1 MNADG
6 ILVRF
11 GEIGIKSPPVRR
23 AMLERLRRNLLAG
36 MERSNVEGDVSSL
49 GSRLWMV
56 GPDVAG
62 LAAVAGR
69 TFGIVSFSASR
80 RVTSDMASMER
91 AACEEALAVPAWK
104 SFAVRAHREGSHP
117 YTSQE
122 VAIRCGA
129 AIQAAARGA
138 KRPDKVDL
146 GDPDLELSIDVRGAQ
161 AFVFT
166 RSMEGPGG
174 LPVGA
179 QGAVVALLETP
190 ADSAAAW
197 LMLRRGCTVHGV
209 GAGAGRLPMWGL
221 ATARPGAWP
230 EVLYEAGRLRAAAV
244 VVGDGLTAPP
254 REAGLPILRPLA
266 GLDPAYAASVVA
278 RLEG

>member
-1 MNADG
+1 MARRVNADG

-129 AIQAAARGA
+129 

-190 ADSAAAW
+190 ADSA
-197 LMLRRGCTVHGV
+197 
-209 GAGAGRLPMWGL
+209 
-221 ATARPGAWP
+221 
-230 EVLYEAGRLRAAAV
+230 EA
-244 VVGDGLTAPP
+244 
-254 REAGLPILRPLA
+254 
-266 GLDPAYAASVVA
+266 
-278 RLEG
+278 